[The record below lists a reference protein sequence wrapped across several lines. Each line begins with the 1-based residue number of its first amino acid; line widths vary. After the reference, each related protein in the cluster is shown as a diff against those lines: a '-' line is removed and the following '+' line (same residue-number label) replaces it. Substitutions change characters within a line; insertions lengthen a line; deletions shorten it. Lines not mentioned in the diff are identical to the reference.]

1 MFFSHGIRC
10 NKKPPSKTNFYVSL
24 QITAALDLLLTKSV
38 MAVARGVLPA
48 FCIKLIDSNG
58 AGGYGHSSCSLQSSK
73 SADVGNLC
81 QSNWPLNQ

>member
-1 MFFSHGIRC
+1 
-10 NKKPPSKTNFYVSL
+10 
-24 QITAALDLLLTKSV
+24 